1 MTTDA
6 TLNYVDPKV
15 SIALEISDKSNIFL
29 VGIKYNLI
37 FSQTKYSISFI
48 KRVLEKNEN
57 NKN

>member
-37 FSQTKYSISFI
+37 FSQTEYSISFI